1 MTNAELLSIAMTA
14 AGDPGPVETV
24 NDAELLC
31 ATARGE
37 DPTGLYAWTP
47 TRVWFGEEYP
57 YGEPYGPRWTSVPR
71 HPGLPGDE

>member
-31 ATARGE
+31 ATAQGSKP
-37 DPTGLYAWTP
+37 DPRALN
-47 TRVWFGEEYP
+47 R
-57 YGEPYGPRWTSVPR
+57 
-71 HPGLPGDE
+71 